1 MVTELERR
9 NFVASS
15 HRRIARQLVAQQR
28 IAMRCVLFLAGCLAG
43 VSAGAAD
50 QRRHVNNFEITPFVG
65 YMSGGKFENPTDK
78 SERNLEDDTAF
89 GLFADIVADVP
100 ERHYELLYANQSSTV
115 EGGVPID
122 MNVQYLHIG
131 GTVSYTDTSAHV
143 IPYFG
148 ATIGAARFSP
158 DTSGLSD
165 ATKLSF
171 SVGGGL
177 KVPLTDHLGLRFDA
191 RAFFSLL
198 DGDTTLF
205 CTSGSEGGACAI
217 SARSDTFIQYA
228 AGLGIVAAF

>member
-9 NFVASS
+9 NSVASS
-15 HRRIARQLVAQQR
+15 HRRIAHQRVAQQR
-28 IAMRCVLFLAGCLAG
+28 IAMFLAGCLAG
-43 VSAGAAD
+43 VSASAAD
-50 QRRHVNNFEITPFVG
+50 EPRPVNNFEITPFAG
-65 YMSGGKFENPTDK
+65 YVSGGKFENPADK

-89 GLFADIVADVP
+89 GLFIDIVADVP
-100 ERHYELLYANQSSTV
+100 QRHYELLYANQSSTV

-122 MNVQYLHIG
+122 MDVQYLHIG
-131 GTVSYTDTSAHV
+131 GTVSYTDSSARV

-148 ATIGAARFSP
+148 ATVGAARLSP